1 MNTRI
6 PIFSNDFIKKVVS
19 YCISLN
25 PDGTPNMNFWS
36 ASLFQYLI
44 EKNLLSD
51 SYVKDGIVKAF
62 IERNSWVNFKIS
74 LFLKKMLISLFYL
87 LTEFHKLIGYNET
100 CYNSCYRYT

>member
-19 YCISLN
+19 YCISQN
-25 PDGTPNMNFWS
+25 PDGTPNMKFWS

-62 IERNSWVNFKIS
+62 IERNSWVNIFK
-74 LFLKKMLISLFYL
+74 FF
-87 LTEFHKLIGYNET
+87 F
-100 CYNSCYRYT
+100 